1 MEDGGN
7 VMEGMVTDIE
17 TQHQTNVEHYLEVF
31 QQWRNKNSRPYTMV
45 YCSQSTHSTRNAASK
60 WTRRNVNQ

>member
-45 YCSQSTHSTRNAASK
+45 YYVLKAPIVQECS
-60 WTRRNVNQ
+60 